1 MFKSE
6 DSPLHQDETVR
17 QDELKT
23 VEPAVNFR
31 QMTCYN
37 CSHTAVYRFQTTQI
51 RRNPVPPEE
60 PENDTLMEKWKSIPR
75 FAEIPEVV
83 KCENCGEVLGS
94 YPEIIY

>member
-1 MFKSE
+1 M
-6 DSPLHQDETVR
+6 DETPR

-23 VEPAVNFR
+23 VEPAVNFK

-37 CSHTAVYRFQTTQI
+37 CSHTSVYRFQTTQI
-51 RRNPVPPEE
+51 RRNPAPPEE
-60 PENDTLMEKWKSIPR
+60 HEGDEIMNKWKSIPR